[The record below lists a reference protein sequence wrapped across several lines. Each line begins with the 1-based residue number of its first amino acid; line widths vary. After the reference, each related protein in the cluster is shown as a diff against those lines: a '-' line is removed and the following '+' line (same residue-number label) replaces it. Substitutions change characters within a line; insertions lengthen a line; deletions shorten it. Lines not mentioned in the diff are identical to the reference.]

1 MASSLP
7 NWYYTRD
14 GHQVGPISESEIPY
28 LINSGVVVA
37 STLVWR
43 EGMTDWLPANQSTLS
58 NLVSASTPPPLPAGV
73 PRSTPI
79 ADIEEINSLFKK
91 WWIHLA
97 WGAPCLVIV
106 VGIGGLIASVVF
118 GTMLFYKLWTLI
130 PPDRA
135 ATTPAKAVGFSFIP
149 FFGYYWIFISEYGLA
164 KSLNRE
170 LAPTRHSSKVN
181 EGLCLTHCILTCCGI
196 IPYVNLLLLIPNAV
210 ISVILIIQFK
220 NAGIAVIESR
230 AVNTPRPAPQTKHFV
245 M

>member
-1 MASSLP
+1 MESRQMASSLT

-14 GHQVGPISESEIPY
+14 GHQVGPVSESEIPY

-37 STLVWR
+37 STLVWH

-58 NLVSASTPPPLPAGV
+58 KLLSAATPPPLPSGV
-73 PRSTPI
+73 TQSTSN
-79 ADIEEINSLFKK
+79 ADIERINSLFTKF
-91 WWIHLA
+91 WVHLA
-97 WGAPCLVIV
+97 WGLPCCFII
-106 VGIGGLIASVVF
+106 VGIGGVIASLVF
-118 GTMLFYKLWTLI
+118 ATMLLYKLWTLI

-135 ATTPAKAVGFSFIP
+135 ETTPMQAVGFLFIP
-149 FFGYYWIFISEYGLA
+149 FFSFYWIFIAYYGLA

-181 EGLCLTHCILTCCGI
+181 EGLCLAYCILSCCGL
-196 IPYVNLLLLIPNAV
+196 IPYVNLLLFIPNFV

-230 AVNTPRPAPQTKHFV
+230 AA
-245 M
+245 